1 MDLADLLR
9 RPVDV
14 VTTRGLRTRMRQR
27 VLNEAIP
34 V

>member
-14 VTTRGLRTRMRQR
+14 VTTRGLRARIRQR
-27 VLNEAIP
+27 VLDEAIP

>member
-1 MDLADLLR
+1 LLR

-14 VTTRGLRTRMRQR
+14 VTTRGLKARMRQR